1 MQLTDL
7 KVLSENE
14 ILAIHKNSLV
24 ILESIGLRVESEK
37 ILDLLQENGCQVDF
51 KNKRVRFPANIVEKC
66 LLTVPKQIPIYQ
78 RDGNLAF
85 ILGDGGQYCVSGH
98 NAVFVLEDET
108 GKRRDSTVK
117 DVENFAI
124 LSDKLSEVDM
134 VGVPVMPQDVT
145 PQTTLLYAIQTILE
159 NSLKPIFFSSE
170 SEMIN
175 QAVIDMGKVV
185 TGKENLNGCSPI
197 ISQLST
203 TSPLYWEK
211 GAAEALYIV
220 SQEGIPLDLLPQP
233 IAGVTAP
240 YTLAGLLTV
249 HNTEV
254 LSGIV
259 ISQLIRPGT
268 PIIYGAAW
276 TTYEMKQANVLIGRP
291 ESSLLRVAGAQMA
304 HYYNIPSHTTA
315 PDNDANLLDE
325 QAAWEKMLSTLA
337 GIIGTNDMIVN
348 LGMFG
353 TGMTISLEQLIMDN
367 EMCRIAKRFRRGIE
381 VNKDTL
387 ALDTIL
393 QVGPRGEFLTSE
405 HTLHHLRSGEHV
417 SLDVSNGANYEV
429 WKQKG
434 SKNSTKKAS
443 DIVSSILHYGCQNPL
458 PTDQQKEIHS
468 IINQYEKRMGLR

>member
-14 ILAIHKNSLV
+14 ILTIHENSLV
-24 ILESIGLRVESEK
+24 ILESVGLRVESKK
-37 ILDLLQENGCQVDF
+37 ILDLLQKKSCIVNFENE
-51 KNKRVRFPANIVEKC
+51 RVKFPPSIVEEC
-66 LLTVPKQIPIYQ
+66 LSTLPSQIPIFK
-78 RDGNLAF
+78 RDGDLAF
-85 ILGDGGQYCVSGH
+85 ILGDGGRYCVSGH
-98 NAVFVLEDET
+98 NAVFVLVNET
-108 GKRRDSTVK
+108 GERRNSTVK

-145 PQTTLLYAIQTILE
+145 PQTTLLYAIQAILE
-159 NSLKPIFFSSE
+159 NSKKPIFFSSE
-170 SEMIN
+170 SEIIN
-175 QAVIDMGKVV
+175 QAVIDMGKVI
-185 TGKENLNGCSPI
+185 TGKEKLKGCSPM

-203 TSPLYWEK
+203 TSPLYWER
-211 GAAEALYIV
+211 GAVEALYIV
-220 SQEGIPLDLLPQP
+220 AQEGIPLDLLPQP

-254 LSGIV
+254 LSGII
-259 ISQLIRPGT
+259 ISQLIHPGT
-268 PIIYGAAW
+268 PVIYGAAW

-291 ESSLLRVAGAQMA
+291 ESSLLRIAGAQMA

-315 PDNDANLLDE
+315 PDNDANSHDE

-337 GIIGTNDMIVN
+337 GIIGANDMIVN

-353 TGMTISLEQLIMDN
+353 TGMTISLEQLVMDN
-367 EMCRIAKRFRRGIE
+367 EMCRIAKRFRQGIE

-387 ALDTIL
+387 ALDSIL
-393 QVGPRGEFLTSE
+393 QVGPRGEYLTSE

-417 SLDVSNGANYEV
+417 PLDVSNGTNFEV

-434 SKNSTKKAS
+434 SKNTTEKSS
-443 DIVSSILHYGCQNPL
+443 DLVSSILLGGCQNPL
-458 PTDQQKEIHS
+458 TQDKQKAIKP
-468 IINQYEKRMGLR
+468 IINQYEKKLGLR